1 MKPKNRSKSA
11 YITKML
17 IMAVLL
23 VLSVPLCVLWGSA
36 DISYGEVVRVILS
49 KLLPFYD
56 YEPAKWIVSVVWELR
71 FPRVLLGCAVGGGL
85 AVCGVV
91 MQSVTRNI
99 LAEPYILGVSSGAS
113 AMAVFVLMFG
123 GSSFLTRLGVSGAA
137 FLGALLSLFLVYG
150 ISIANGKSTSNRL
163 LLAGVAV
170 SAILNAVTQFIIL
183 VAPDA
188 NNIKSALYW
197 MMGSLASARWSNVI
211 LPIIASILGLL
222 LFRLLAKSMDLL
234 SQGDETAITLG
245 VNATQI
251 RKILLVLVS
260 LVTGVLVSA
269 SGCIGFVGLIVPH
282 VVRMFVGADNRRVIP
297 TSFLL
302 GAIFLVWVDV
312 LARVLLAPS
321 EISIG
326 ILTAFC
332 GGPFFIWLLRKKMK
346 G

>member
-1 MKPKNRSKSA
+1 MKNRSRSSF
-11 YITKML
+11 L
-17 IMAVLL
+17 IKLLLMTVLL
-23 VLSVPLCVLWGSA
+23 VLTIPLCVLWGSA
-36 DISYGEVVRVILS
+36 DISYSEVVRVVLS

-56 YEPAKWIVSVVWELR
+56 YEAEKWIVSIVWELR

-85 AVCGVV
+85 AVCGVA
-91 MQSVTRNI
+91 MQAVTRNI

-123 GSSFLTRLGVSGAA
+123 GSSFLARMGVSGAA
-137 FLGALLSLFLVYG
+137 FIGALLSLFLVYG

-183 VAPDA
+183 VAPDS
-188 NNIKSALYW
+188 NNVKSALYW

-211 LPIIASILGLL
+211 LPIIASVSGLF
-222 LFRLLAKSMDLL
+222 LFRILARSMNLL
-234 SQGDETAITLG
+234 SQGDETAVTLG
-245 VNATQI
+245 VNAAQS

-260 LVTGVLVSA
+260 LVTGVLVSS

-282 VVRMFVGADNRRVIP
+282 IVRMFVGADNRRVIP
-297 TSFLL
+297 ASFLM

-332 GGPFFIWLLRKKMK
+332 GGPFFIWLLRKRMK
-346 G
+346 N